1 MRLIFALLVLVLLS
15 RVELRAE
22 QEVKTG
28 PKTLAEAAAQL
39 QKGLKESLPNEA
51 TAALVAI
58 PRLWGS
64 AADEK
69 EQKACVALVG
79 KAAGSKDLRIRH
91 GAFATLGEIRAT
103 GSSRYLKKWLNPPKK
118 FKGEIPPSYLEGIR
132 AAGRIADNST
142 LSKLQKLSNHQEIVI
157 ARAATAA
164 LGGYHV
170 LTTKRRKA
178 LAFELVKRLE
188 RLSAK
193 QRRKQNEA
201 VYARKAALGE
211 ATVRALQGITGKKF
225 TTLEGWQGWRDRAE
239 KDRDPF
245 D

>member
-1 MRLIFALLVLVLLS
+1 MRPILALLVLALLS
-15 RVELRAE
+15 RAE
-22 QEVKTG
+22 EENTG
-28 PKTLAEAAAQL
+28 PKTLAQAAARL

-51 TAALVAI
+51 TAALVDI
-58 PRLWGS
+58 PRLWGG

-69 EQKACVALVG
+69 EQKLCVALVG
-79 KAAGSKDLRIRH
+79 KAAGNKDLRIRH
-91 GAFATLGEIRAT
+91 GAFVALGEIRAT

-170 LTTKRRKA
+170 LPTKRRKA

-193 QRRKQNEA
+193 QRRKQS
-201 VYARKAALGE
+201 
-211 ATVRALQGITGKKF
+211 
-225 TTLEGWQGWRDRAE
+225 EGVCEVG
-239 KDRDPF
+239 P
-245 D
+245 